1 MTDHRDIVEAFL
13 DRESVEAPALE
24 AALADP
30 AGREYFM
37 DLLVLRGLI
46 GNAALPVVAETA
58 SRIEARTGF
67 SNNVGSP
74 RRSAWWL
81 AAAAV
86 LVVIGTAGG
95 YFAGKGNR
103 APDAPQVQAPRE
115 QTGPGA
121 PRPTHVIRLENGVTW
136 NEKSGGN

>member
-13 DRESVEAPALE
+13 DREPVEAPALE

-30 AGREYFM
+30 AGRDYFM

-46 GNAALPVVAETA
+46 GNAELPAVAEA
-58 SRIEARTGF
+58 SPVHVE
-67 SNNVGSP
+67 SY

-81 AAAAV
+81 AAAAA

-95 YFAGKGNR
+95 YFAGRVDR
-103 APDAPQVQAPRE
+103 APGAPQVQAPQE
-115 QTGPGA
+115 SIGPGA
-121 PRPTHVIRLENGVTW
+121 PKPTHVIRLENGVTW